1 MPRYYCD
8 YCDAHL
14 THDSPSVRKQHNAGY
29 KHKVRNVKDDT
40 RILQAH
46 ACHFQANV
54 RNYYMQ
60 FEEQTTQSILATR
73 AQEDT
78 FFQHLSDSQ
87 AAFNTQV
94 NQTIKKQMDRY
105 MTGH

>member
-1 MPRYYCD
+1 
-8 YCDAHL
+8 
-14 THDSPSVRKQHNAGY
+14 
-29 KHKVRNVKDDT
+29 
-40 RILQAH
+40 
-46 ACHFQANV
+46 
-54 RNYYMQ
+54 MQ

-105 MTGH
+105 MTGHWTFGENVTDDKPCERSLSEGK